1 MTLTADVAVHTI
13 RRIPRSPDP
22 RLPRIDVDDHRPGLI
37 DVVGTSIRDR
47 GWWVIVG
54 VAVGIVIAVLASGG
68 VVSAAIAGAVGGFAL
83 AFAVSQFLGL
93 RLGPHR
99 TDTPIVDVVPET
111 LRVMEFNVHG
121 GMGGPGKFF
130 ATRTTLDHLAA
141 TIATHRPDIVLLQE
155 LDDFAARSNGTDTL
169 ARLARR
175 LTPTGAVM
183 APAAEKIYGRREGTG
198 ILTFGG
204 ITVGDARGLR
214 ISDPFGDG
222 TGRRLRSAAD
232 MWIGVIGGWIGRRP
246 RPFGAVTEYQPRGA
260 CDAMIRTAAGNEI
273 RLVSGHFSS
282 PHDGVDEPARQV
294 APVAEIL
301 GRWQGPTIIGADFNV
316 RDGSPEFAA
325 EHERFAAAG
334 LTEATAGA
342 PANSDRIY
350 ASAHFAATDARKHD
364 TPPGESPASDHSPVT
379 VDLHLR

>member
-1 MTLTADVAVHTI
+1 MTLTADVAVHTVK
-13 RRIPRSPDP
+13 RIPRSPDP
-22 RLPRIDVDDHRPGLI
+22 KLPRIDVDDHRPGLV
-37 DVVGTSIRDR
+37 DVVGATIRDR
-47 GWWVIVG
+47 GWWVIAG
-54 VAVGIVIAVLASGG
+54 VVIGIVIALFASGD
-68 VVSAAIAGAVGGFAL
+68 VVSAAIAGAVGGFVL

-99 TDTPIVDVVPET
+99 TDIPIVDVVPET

-130 ATRTTLDHLAA
+130 ATRATLDHLAA
-141 TIATHRPDIVLLQE
+141 AIAAHRPDVVLLQE
-155 LDDFAARSNGTDTL
+155 LDDFAVRSNGTDTL

-183 APAAEKIYGRREGTG
+183 APAAEKGYGRREGTG
-198 ILTFGG
+198 ILTLGG

-214 ISDPFGDG
+214 IGDPFGDG
-222 TGRRLRSAAD
+222 TFRRLRWSIT
-232 MWIGVIGGWIGRRP
+232 MWLGALTGGRF
-246 RPFGAVTEYQPRGA
+246 RPFGPVPEYQPRGA
-260 CDAMIRTAAGNEI
+260 CEAMIRTPAGNEI
-273 RLVSGHFSS
+273 RVVSGHFSS

-301 GRWQGPTIIGADFNV
+301 GRWRGPTIVGADFNV

-325 EHERFAAAG
+325 EHERFDAAG
-334 LTEATAGA
+334 LIEATAGA

-364 TPPGESPASDHSPVT
+364 TPPGESPASDHAPVT